1 MSNIKFKVIGAGA
14 LLVVTAAASGQ
25 RLYDKSRDEAAQKAA
40 EAGKTLSTGTIFEK
54 ELKNLDTLAKLEADS
69 LFSGATVALQNTI
82 NALAMGTWSSVRS
95 ACEASVA
102 SASSDDDLIGYQ
114 ADVLR
119 IEGSILQAKK
129 RIQKRKVDSA
139 SNAGESAV
147 KLLSYGADANAAAGE
162 LIKFLVSKKET
173 ASGGEAANATAL
185 AGKIIGEA
193 TTAASLIDQN
203 QKKVDDVRRQLLA
216 LESGLDDLE
225 VRRLQVEADHSRDLV
240 SALLREKHDLA
251 TIGDLRADCKP
262 LLDRLNAENSAKVVK
277 TIRGLAGREASNAD
291 PANLDF
297 AIQALFDAAAIAA
310 RGTMP
315 GNLKTLRLAQAEQRY
330 EIRKSQVEARAYEIA
345 ISSGTQRLSLFYKGG
360 IRPESISQII
370 YTAATV
376 AIPAIISTKD

>member
-251 TIGDLRADCKP
+251 TIGDLRADCKS